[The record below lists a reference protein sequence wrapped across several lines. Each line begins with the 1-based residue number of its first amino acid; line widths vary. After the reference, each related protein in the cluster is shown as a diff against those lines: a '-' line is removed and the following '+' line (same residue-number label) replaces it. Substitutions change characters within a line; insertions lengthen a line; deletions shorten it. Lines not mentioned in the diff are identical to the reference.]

1 MDYNTRKLLH
11 ILVRELD
18 DAHLRVPV
26 ALAHSELANKELKR
40 LQTEGVT
47 GPELASA
54 DARYKASL
62 DYYAACITCLDDTR
76 KALAEAIG

>member
-1 MDYNTRKLLH
+1 MDYNTRTALR

-26 ALAHSELANKELKR
+26 ALAHTEIAHKELKR

-47 GPELASA
+47 GPELYSA

-62 DYYAACITCLDDTR
+62 DYYASCITGLDAIR
-76 KALAEAIG
+76 KELGEAIG

>member
-1 MDYNTRKLLH
+1 MDYTTRTNLR

-26 ALAHSELANKELKR
+26 ALTHTELAHKELKR

-62 DYYAACITCLDDTR
+62 DYYAACITALDRTR
-76 KALAEAIG
+76 KELAEAIG